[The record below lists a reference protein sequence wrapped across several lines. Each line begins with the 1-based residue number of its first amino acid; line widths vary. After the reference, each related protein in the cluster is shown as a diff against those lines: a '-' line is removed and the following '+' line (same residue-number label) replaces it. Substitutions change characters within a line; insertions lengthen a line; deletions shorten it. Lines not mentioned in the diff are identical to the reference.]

1 MTIGRALLTAPD
13 VPGPVLDL
21 LRAAVTAGLLDHA
34 DSLAAGLQQAGWV
47 RERSGG
53 RWTCPSHREWSVHS
67 SAHPPRLS
75 VFTEGEREVV
85 HGAFTLLAR
94 HLGSAGP
101 GRPLVH
107 QVDPDRLDWPG
118 WTTSDVEVSLNASSH
133 PWAPPPEHLR
143 ALAAPCSLHLA
154 VERRDAPRDGLPWDH
169 ERALRLARHGSRVER
184 WYLAAQDDL
193 TDDVVEV
200 LGRDDDPAVVAAL
213 DDGARQRVVHR
224 EHQAELRGEAEPSV
238 YLAGADGGP
247 DLDLAG
253 TDLAEV
259 VDLYRAV
266 GWSAYADDPAQLAAA
281 LAGSTRVVVARRDEQ
296 LAGLARVVSDGV
308 SIVYLQDLLVHPD
321 HQRRGVGTALVR
333 AVLRPFGGV
342 RQQVLLTDDEPGQRA
357 FYASLGFTQAGEAP
371 YGSLRSFVRFTA

>member
-1 MTIGRALLTAPD
+1 M
-13 VPGPVLDL
+13 
-21 LRAAVTAGLLDHA
+21 
-34 DSLAAGLQQAGWV
+34 
-47 RERSGG
+47 
-53 RWTCPSHREWSVHS
+53 
-67 SAHPPRLS
+67 
-75 VFTEGEREVV
+75 
-85 HGAFTLLAR
+85 
-94 HLGSAGP
+94 
-101 GRPLVH
+101 
-107 QVDPDRLDWPG
+107 
-118 WTTSDVEVSLNASSH
+118 
-133 PWAPPPEHLR
+133 
-143 ALAAPCSLHLA
+143 
-154 VERRDAPRDGLPWDH
+154 
-169 ERALRLARHGSRVER
+169 
-184 WYLAAQDDL
+184 
-193 TDDVVEV
+193 
-200 LGRDDDPAVVAAL
+200 
-213 DDGARQRVVHR
+213 
-224 EHQAELRGEAEPSV
+224 
-238 YLAGADGGP
+238 AGADGGP